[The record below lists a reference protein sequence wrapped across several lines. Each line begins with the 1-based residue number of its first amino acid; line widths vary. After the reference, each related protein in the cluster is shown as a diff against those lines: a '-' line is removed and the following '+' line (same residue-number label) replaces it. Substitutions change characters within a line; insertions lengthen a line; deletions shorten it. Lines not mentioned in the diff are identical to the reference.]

1 MSYAG
6 IMVYVEADDTPD
18 QRVRLAANLADKF
31 AATLIGLSALAIPPP
46 VVADGML
53 MDGPTEVDIEMMK
66 AKLVEKG
73 NWFRSI
79 AGADQRKVE
88 WRFVL
93 DFPNQALA
101 REARS
106 ADLIVIGRMKAPGGA
121 YNSLDPGGA
130 ILKMGRP
137 TLVAAERVS
146 SLRAEHVLIGW
157 KDTRD
162 ERDVGN
168 GFMHLLHQQTR
179 TPLPG
184 NNWTLDFGN
193 GPRKRPLASVRR
205 QISHAG
211 HDRGRDHD
219 EKSDDHRTSCR
230 AVSEVAPRREPHQ
243 SSNVL
248 EDEARAS
255 YEVDELS
262 ILWSD
267 KSPHDA

>member
-6 IMVYVEADDTPD
+6 IIVYVEADDTPD

-121 YNSLDPGGA
+121 YNSLDPDGA
-130 ILKMGRP
+130 ILKMGCP

-157 KDTRD
+157 KDTRRAVQD
-162 ERDVGN
+162 ALPFLRQASRVTIVEACRRGEEKTALARLDDVVRYL
-168 GFMHLLHQQTR
+168 MRHQSNV
-179 TPLPG
+179 LP
-184 NNWTLDFGN
+184 
-193 GPRKRPLASVRR
+193 RRCSKR
-205 QISHAG
+205 
-211 HDRGRDHD
+211 DRGRP
-219 EKSDDHRTSCR
+219 S
-230 AVSEVAPRREPHQ
+230 
-243 SSNVL
+243 
-248 EDEARAS
+248 
-255 YEVDELS
+255 
-262 ILWSD
+262 
-267 KSPHDA
+267 